1 MMAVKWQDKKKLVTI
16 LTMMHNNN
24 GTVGKTSMKT
34 GNLLRNQSL
43 SLTITKVWGMAVVV
57 VVVVVVVDRMDEQ
70 LASYPLMSHYLKGY
84 NNRFFDMM
92 LFNAYIMYKKIILQ
106 TMKFNQSKL
115 IFMFC

>member
-1 MMAVKWQDKKKLVTI
+1 
-16 LTMMHNNN
+16 MMHNNS

-34 GNLLRNQSL
+34 GNLSRNQSL
-43 SLTITKVWGMAVVV
+43 SLTITKVWGM
-57 VVVVVVVDRMDEQ
+57 VVVVVVVDRMDQQ

-84 NNRFFDMM
+84 NNCLFDMM

-106 TMKFNQSKL
+106 TLKFNQSKL